1 MLEASS
7 SQPVSSALNTGA
19 VPESPYI
26 NGFEIRASAGREALM
41 KALHAAVD
49 YRGDVTLQLRNGDP
63 IVGYI
68 FTLNGNAVDLYPKDS
83 DQKQHVLIETI
94 SKLSFSGRDT
104 AA

>member
-7 SQPVSSALNTGA
+7 SQPSSSHSDAT
-19 VPESPYI
+19 VTSVYT

-49 YRGDVTLQLRNGDP
+49 YRGDVTLQLRNGDL

-94 SKLSFSGRDT
+94 SKLSFTGRDT